1 MCEESACLVP
11 PLEPSQNGPTE
22 SRPFFFAIK
31 ILIYLNSILASFS
44 VSSGSGGVSHNGEA
58 LVGFHEDALS
68 QAAMGKAQLL
78 LAVVLGLGLAADC
91 SELTI
96 LSYILPAAEL
106 HLCIGEHRKGWL
118 VSITLLA
125 MAGGSFAWG
134 ILGDHLGR
142 RRALISALSV
152 AVLFSAVASVMPTY
166 GTFMTA
172 RFCSGLGVSG
182 AFPLTFSYLTE
193 TCSRSTR
200 SRYAGV
206 LHAMWPLG
214 AVFTSIIAHLTM
226 PTMGADIVQDNR
238 EHWSSWHRFLILSI
252 LPTLACIIGL
262 IWASESPRYLLE
274 ASREVEALAVY
285 QRLHRLNKART
296 QYGLT
301 ELELP
306 GRSAYRDR
314 PLSPSRNVLRHGVD
328 TFREAFQRVSSPTH
342 FRTTLLL
349 ATLHLLLGFLYMGV
363 STFSTNAIREL
374 REAEYQ
380 LQKQYVA
387 NATPYNGVTFNDTID
402 NVQYTGVIF
411 RNVTFAHMNLN
422 HVDFVNCTIEE
433 SEFINVKASVS
444 YFRESLIR
452 DCRFIDT
459 DLTDHHFVGCNLVNN
474 TFLSLISDCTVD
486 FDYNIYLEDLY
497 DETLAWS
504 GFMIPSLFFMGL
516 ILETTTRPPVVVVTL
531 VLAALA
537 AAGIFFASTSFIV
550 MAVELIMKI
559 LVMCAVNAVTLVV
572 VEGYP
577 CHLRCTAHGM
587 MRSLFH
593 LASLCAIPIYGMLV
607 HTMLLF
613 PAVITVSLTIFAALL
628 STRIQDNSKVLL

>member
-1 MCEESACLVP
+1 MSEEHFLT
-11 PLEPSQNGPTE
+11 LGPFNV
-22 SRPFFFAIK
+22 FF
-31 ILIYLNSILASFS
+31 L

-96 LSYILPAAEL
+96 LGYILPAAEL

-182 AFPLTFSYLTE
+182 AFPLTFSYLAE

-206 LHAMWPLG
+206 LHSMWPLG
-214 AVFTSIIAHLTM
+214 AIYTSLVAHFTM
-226 PTMGADIVQDNR
+226 PTLGADIVQDNR

-262 IWASESPRYLLE
+262 VWASESPRYLLE

-314 PLSPSRNVLRHGVD
+314 PLSPSRNVLNHGLD
-328 TFREAFQRVSSPTH
+328 TVSRIFS
-342 FRTTLLL
+342 R
-349 ATLHLLLGFLYMGV
+349 GV
-363 STFSTNAIREL
+363 SKSILPDALPHNPSPGHAASPPGVPLHGDFHNTVTGTMRCLGTNVPLAPSS
-374 REAEYQ
+374 A
-380 LQKQYVA
+380 
-387 NATPYNGVTFNDTID
+387 
-402 NVQYTGVIF
+402 
-411 RNVTFAHMNLN
+411 
-422 HVDFVNCTIEE
+422 
-433 SEFINVKASVS
+433 VKP
-444 YFRESLIR
+444 
-452 DCRFIDT
+452 
-459 DLTDHHFVGCNLVNN
+459 
-474 TFLSLISDCTVD
+474 CTV
-486 FDYNIYLEDLY
+486 
-497 DETLAWS
+497 ETGS
-504 GFMIPSLFFMGL
+504 R
-516 ILETTTRPPVVVVTL
+516 RP
-531 VLAALA
+531 
-537 AAGIFFASTSFIV
+537 
-550 MAVELIMKI
+550 
-559 LVMCAVNAVTLVV
+559 
-572 VEGYP
+572 
-577 CHLRCTAHGM
+577 LRTD
-587 MRSLFH
+587 S
-593 LASLCAIPIYGMLV
+593 
-607 HTMLLF
+607 
-613 PAVITVSLTIFAALL
+613 
-628 STRIQDNSKVLL
+628 SKLPKWEC